1 MIVRKIMI
9 RLGFEIVRTLVL
21 FLVTWERPT
30 GTRLV
35 LDIIGKI
42 SEELAIYVANCN
54 SVRIKLFHKSL
65 SDSVVSGHSI
75 SQPEGSTI
83 RQVDDGSVLPTG
95 DLSNQIR
102 CQDSLHRLRGT
113 SVSSQLEGD
122 ETQESV
128 LRRLRSIV
136 CETRPPKLTLL
147 LLTSCLS
154 QGTSRNPLG
163 ESQDTQPLSLVRRQQ
178 MDKKQALAGSQQS
191 SSTVP
196 PYTQVVH
203 TRIQHALWQREEASA
218 NGIDNDLDG
227 PQVVGPVITCEC
239 GAHSGNL
246 VDFPSH
252 TSDMTVLTLAAP
264 LWHL

>member
-1 MIVRKIMI
+1 
-9 RLGFEIVRTLVL
+9 L

-35 LDIIGKI
+35 LDTIGKI
-42 SEELAIYVANCN
+42 SEELVIYVANCS

-65 SDSVVSGHSI
+65 SDSIVSGHSI
-75 SQPEGSTI
+75 SQPGGSTI
-83 RQVDDGSVLPTG
+83 RQVDDGSVRPTS
-95 DLSNQIR
+95 DLLNQIR

-136 CETRPPKLTLL
+136 CETHPAPHLKFTIL

-218 NGIDNDLDG
+218 NGIDYDLDG

-246 VDFPSH
+246 VDLPSH